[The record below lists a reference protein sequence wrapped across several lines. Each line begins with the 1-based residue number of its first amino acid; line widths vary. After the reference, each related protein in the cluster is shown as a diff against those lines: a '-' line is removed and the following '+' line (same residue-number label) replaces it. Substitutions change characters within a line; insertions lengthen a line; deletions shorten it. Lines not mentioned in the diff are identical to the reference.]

1 MKVHLELNDRGEWQA
16 DVVLPDGRDFHAV
29 GRHPG
34 EALVELGDYWL
45 KQPATRDPDLVTL
58 VQVVSRA

>member
-1 MKVHLELNDRGEWQA
+1 MKVNLELNARGEWQA

-34 EALVELGDYWL
+34 EALVELGCYWL
-45 KQPATRDPDLVTL
+45 HQPAPRDSDLATL
-58 VQVVSRA
+58 AQIVAGA